1 MSQAS
6 GNVLIVSSV
15 WPFPPPGQVP
25 GRSHDVDELIKT
37 GTQRALELPDAPVA
51 DDLAVNEAGS
61 WVHDKLTVVR
71 KYDPAF
77 GTACQ
82 SWGEW
87 FYVDGL
93 AGSGVNRI
101 ADEGGRLT
109 WGSPVI
115 ALRASPPFTKCLFLE
130 QDAGR
135 AAALDHRTAELADRR
150 VVEQGEV
157 NSDLLKMMRVHLPRR
172 NPVLVV
178 LDPYGMEIDWTTLQ
192 DIAAFRQYKWKAEI
206 LILFPIDGINRAMHA
221 LGDVDETTLDRFWG
235 DKSWHQ
241 LWKEQK
247 MGQLRTPD
255 QTRNRG
261 LQLYTD
267 KLKNELRYAHALSM
281 DVRRSGHT
289 GGLKYILVFATDNGT
304 GAKIMDH
311 VFDSPGRGEQL
322 RFPGMPNPRRRE
334 R

>member
-1 MSQAS
+1 MGARQADRRQEVRS
-6 GNVLIVSSV
+6 G
-15 WPFPPPGQVP
+15 
-25 GRSHDVDELIKT
+25 
-37 GTQRALELPDAPVA
+37 
-51 DDLAVNEAGS
+51 
-61 WVHDKLTVVR
+61 VR
-71 KYDPAF
+71 HRL
-77 GTACQ
+77 Q

-101 ADEGGRLT
+101 AEEGGRLI

-115 ALRASPPFTKCLFLE
+115 ALRAQPPFANCLFLE
-130 QDAGR
+130 QDAAR
-135 AAALDHRTAELADRR
+135 AAALDHRTAALADRR

-157 NSDLLKMMRVHLPRR
+157 NTNLLRVMRAHLPRR

-192 DIAAFRQYKWKAEI
+192 DIATFRQYKWKAEI

-267 KLKNELRYAHALSM
+267 RLKNELRYAHALSM
-281 DVRRSGHT
+281 DVRRAGHT
-289 GGLKYILVFATDNGT
+289 GGLKYIRSWPSRSRKAWPGLSITPCPSQSCSCTRSLVDT
-304 GAKIMDH
+304 
-311 VFDSPGRGEQL
+311 SSSL
-322 RFPGMPNPRRRE
+322 R
-334 R
+334 

>member
-25 GRSHDVDELIKT
+25 GVSHDVDELIKT
-37 GTQRALELPDAPVA
+37 GTQRALELSDAPVA

-109 WGSPVI
+109 WGS
-115 ALRASPPFTKCLFLE
+115 LRDT
-130 QDAGR
+130 
-135 AAALDHRTAELADRR
+135 
-150 VVEQGEV
+150 
-157 NSDLLKMMRVHLPRR
+157 
-172 NPVLVV
+172 
-178 LDPYGMEIDWTTLQ
+178 
-192 DIAAFRQYKWKAEI
+192 
-206 LILFPIDGINRAMHA
+206 
-221 LGDVDETTLDRFWG
+221 
-235 DKSWHQ
+235 
-241 LWKEQK
+241 
-247 MGQLRTPD
+247 
-255 QTRNRG
+255 
-261 LQLYTD
+261 
-267 KLKNELRYAHALSM
+267 
-281 DVRRSGHT
+281 
-289 GGLKYILVFATDNGT
+289 
-304 GAKIMDH
+304 
-311 VFDSPGRGEQL
+311 
-322 RFPGMPNPRRRE
+322 
-334 R
+334 